1 MYHRN
6 PPLFAMME
14 STRREKDM
22 YQGTTPA
29 LVLRVKNKD
38 LTEATI
44 FASISTGKTNVFTK
58 TGSDLT
64 VTTDDGDTLVVM
76 TLTQNETLK
85 LNAGDAE
92 VQIRYVE
99 ADGNAW
105 ATTKAKLTVKDV
117 IYKNMIDYEEGGE

>member
-1 MYHRN
+1 
-6 PPLFAMME
+6 
-14 STRREKDM
+14 M

-29 LVLRVKNKD
+29 LVLRVKDKD

-85 LNAGDAE
+85 LNTGDAE
-92 VQIRYVE
+92 VQIRYI
-99 ADGNAW
+99 DGDGLAW
-105 ATTKAKLTVKDV
+105 ATTKAKVRVKDV
-117 IYKNMIDYEEGGE
+117 IYRNIIEAAEDET